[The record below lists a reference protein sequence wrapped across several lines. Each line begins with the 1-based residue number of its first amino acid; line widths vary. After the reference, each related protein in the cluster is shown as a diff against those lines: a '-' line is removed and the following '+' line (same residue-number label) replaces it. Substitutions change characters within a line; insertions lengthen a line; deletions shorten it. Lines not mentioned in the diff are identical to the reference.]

1 VTLEV
6 IWLDFIEFE
15 ESNSYSQC
23 LWVDLALRVLILAEP
38 MFIQR
43 INNLLSLSFTYFFRY
58 LLLPFRINFVLLL
71 C

>member
-1 VTLEV
+1 MAR
-6 IWLDFIEFE
+6 FIEFE

-43 INNLLSLSFTYFFRY
+43 ITILISIFHVLLSLLASTVS
-58 LLLPFRINFVLLL
+58 N
-71 C
+71 